1 MFGRIR
7 AARFLVIVAAVIAA
21 GLLALVA
28 ISQTALNEL
37 RVGGPAYTRIVLG
50 KDLIA
55 DILPPPAYVIEAY
68 LEATLALNDP
78 SGVGTHATRLVQ
90 LRKDYDTRHDYW
102 KGQDF
107 DAETKGLLLNESDK
121 HVQRFWAEL
130 DRRFLPALIKGDVE
144 AARASYVSLEAAYTD
159 HRKVIDTIVARATK
173 LAADS
178 ESGAQADTG
187 FYTTILWAASGG
199 VLLLT
204 LGSLWAIGYGVVT
217 PLTVMT
223 DVMKRLSEG
232 VATLDRGRLMVDVP
246 HVGRHDEIGD
256 MASALQVFKEGA
268 LEMDRLQAAK
278 KAAERQAEI
287 DKRKVMAEL
296 AESFQQNIGQLVTGI
311 STASSELQSTA
322 EALTTTADE
331 TSRQS
336 VTVAKSSEEASQN
349 VQTIAAATE
358 ELSASVTEISRQ
370 VMDAANV
377 SNQAAADAKKTD
389 NTVQTLAEAA
399 VRIGKVV
406 ELINDIANQTNLLA
420 LNATIEAARAGEA
433 GKGFA
438 VVASEVKNLA
448 TQTAR
453 ATEEIAG
460 QINSMQSVTTEAVSA
475 IRNIAVTIGRI
486 SNISAAISS
495 SVEQQ
500 GLAVKEIAQNVEL
513 AASGAQT
520 VTRSIDGV
528 SAAASTTSQSAN
540 LVLTATHQLSQSA
553 TGMKQQVDDFLN
565 KVRAA

>member
-7 AARFLVIVAAVIAA
+7 ATRFLMLVAAVIGA
-21 GLLALVA
+21 GLLALMA
-28 ISQTALNEL
+28 INQTALSEL

-68 LEATLALNDP
+68 LDATLALNDP
-78 SGVGTHATRLVQ
+78 SSVGTHATRLVQ
-90 LRKDYDTRHDYW
+90 LRKDYDTRREYW

-144 AARASYVSLEAAYTD
+144 AARASYASLEAAYAD
-159 HRKVIDTIVARATK
+159 HRKVIDAIVVRATK
-173 LAADS
+173 LAADY
-178 ESGAQADTG
+178 ETGAHEDSG
-187 FYTTILWAASGG
+187 FYTTLLWTASAV

-204 LGSLWAIGYGVVT
+204 LGALWAIGYGVVT

-223 DVMKRLSEG
+223 GVMKRLSEG
-232 VATLDRGRLMVDVP
+232 VATLNRDKLMVDVP

-268 LEMDRLQAAK
+268 VEMDRLQAAK
-278 KAAERQAEI
+278 KAAERQVEI
-287 DKRKVMAEL
+287 DKRTAMNEL
-296 AESFQQNIGQLVTGI
+296 AESFQQSIGQLVTSI
-311 STASSELQSTA
+311 SSASGKLQATA
-322 EALTTTADE
+322 EALTATADE
-331 TSRQS
+331 TTRQS
-336 VTVAKSSEEASQN
+336 VTVARSSEEASQN

-370 VMDAANV
+370 VVDAANV
-377 SNQAAADAKKTD
+377 STQAATDAKKTD
-389 NTVQTLAEAA
+389 NTVRSLAEAA

-460 QINSMQSVTTEAVSA
+460 QINSMQSVTTEAVGA
-475 IRNIAVTIGRI
+475 IHNIAMTIERI
-486 SNISAAISS
+486 SNISSAISS

-513 AASGAQT
+513 AAGGAQT
-520 VTRSIDGV
+520 VTRSVDGV

-540 LVLTATHQLSQSA
+540 LVLGATHQLSQSA
-553 TGMKQQVDDFLN
+553 ASMKQQVEEFLS